1 METASEWI
9 LQNDWR
15 ELLGDEAE
23 EVDQDQEQ
31 DQDTDGGNALQQ
43 QQRQVDEPPQQQ
55 AAVIHALPMAMQQA
69 TITNPT
75 AARTVEVP
83 MMVVSTAANLPA
95 NAAQFDG
102 HSVNGHRRHPM
113 DGGFDSTAE
122 QDMDSEDGEE
132 EDEDDED
139 EDDDDDDDEDGHSY
153 YDSSDEAIFH
163 GTVVPLTKRL
173 KVTRR
178 AEDMG
183 KEPKADSFWAAFDG
197 QVVTKDMIGTGLE
210 LRRLKSEQLVLT
222 MSFRN
227 H

>member
-15 ELLGDEAE
+15 ELLEDEVE
-23 EVDQDQEQ
+23 EADQEQ
-31 DQDTDGGNALQQ
+31 QQDQAVDGGNVVE
-43 QQRQVDEPPQQQ
+43 QVDEPPQEQQQQQ

-69 TITNPT
+69 TITNT
-75 AARTVEVP
+75 MVARTVEVP
-83 MMVVSTAANLPA
+83 TMVVSTAANLPA

-102 HSVNGHRRHPM
+102 HAVNGHRRHHM

-122 QDMDSEDGEE
+122 QDLDSEDGEE

-139 EDDDDDDDEDGHSY
+139 EDDDDEDDDEDGHSY

-163 GTVVPLTKRL
+163 GTVMPLTKRL
-173 KVTRR
+173 KVTRQ

-197 QVVTKDMIGTGLE
+197 QVVTKDMIGT
-210 LRRLKSEQLVLT
+210 RLGTATASV
-222 MSFRN
+222 
-227 H
+227 